1 MDVEKILAS
10 VGAEL
15 PDDVREKLVGSL
27 NSGYTESVSGLKNNN
42 AELLREKQA
51 AATAM
56 EEAKGLAD
64 QAEVKRLEAAG
75 DLEALRTFTD
85 KQNLENTQKL
95 QDTVKQLTDANNARD
110 LATSRAKF
118 GGKFLHST
126 DADLYLEKMVKIGED
141 GKATYQ
147 DLSGNVVATDSEGF
161 NTWLG
166 SQDSLKHVLKA
177 PSSSGGG
184 GTGGEGTP
192 TPSDNQSKFDALLNK
207 KGKTRAENLELSKL
221 ANDMKQESKEI

>member
-1 MDVEKILAS
+1 MDVEKILAGS
-10 VGAEL
+10 GAEL

-27 NSGYTESVSGLKNNN
+27 NSGYAESVSGLKNNN

-56 EEAKGLAD
+56 EEAKVLAD
-64 QAEVKRLEAAG
+64 KAEVKRLEATG

-118 GGKFLHST
+118 GGMFLHSE
-126 DADLYLEKMVKIGED
+126 DADLRLEKMVKIGAD
-141 GKATYQ
+141 GKTTYQ
-147 DLSGNVVATDSEGF
+147 DLQGTTVASDAEGF
-161 NTWLG
+161 KAWLG

-177 PSSSGGG
+177 PDSNGGG
-184 GTGGEGTP
+184 GNGGGDGSPGGKKT
-192 TPSDNQSKFDALLNK
+192 DGVLDAIEQAMSPN
-207 KGKTRAENLELSKL
+207 
-221 ANDMKQESKEI
+221 